1 MKLYIEQRVFTFGSK
16 FDVWNEDGEIR
27 YKVEGEIFT
36 LGKKLHI
43 YDSEGEEVAYV
54 QQKLMSFLPKYFVFV
69 GQDQVATIVKEFTF
83 MRPQY
88 HIEGTSW
95 RVDGDFLGHD
105 YSILDGDTTIAY
117 LHKKWMS
124 WGDCFEIEYDDAAD
138 EKMLLAVILAIDAVM
153 DDNSD

>member
-1 MKLYIEQRVFTFGSK
+1 MKLYIEQRIFTFGSK

-43 YDSEGEEVAYV
+43 YDPEGEKVAYV

-83 MRPQY
+83 M
-88 HIEGTSW
+88 E
-95 RVDGDFLGHD
+95 
-105 YSILDGDTTIAY
+105 
-117 LHKKWMS
+117 
-124 WGDCFEIEYDDAAD
+124 
-138 EKMLLAVILAIDAVM
+138 
-153 DDNSD
+153 